1 MPGTTKNRRRDTCRC
16 RGNASEVRSI
26 IASNLRLLCK
36 RASLASFDAHRCHHA
51 GGLMLQDVAMEHPV
65 AGIVGDEGDVDAFFW
80 CGEHRILPLLE
91 PRRHPVPRYHSK
103 RVAMQVD
110 GMMEGGVVLQ
120 GEGVGAAAFQE
131 QYGRMRMLGRGHAV
145 DRPNVVAVTHH

>member
-51 GGLMLQDVAMEHPV
+51 GGLMLQDVAMDHPV
-65 AGIVGDEGDVDAFFW
+65 AGIVGDEGDFDVLLRRNQYRVTPLPIGRCPAVARDDAE
-80 CGEHRILPLLE
+80 GM
-91 PRRHPVPRYHSK
+91 
-103 RVAMQVD
+103 AMQMNRMV
-110 GMMEGGVVLQ
+110 ERSVVL
-120 GEGVGAAAFQE
+120 ELEYIGAPAFQK
-131 QYGRMRMLGRGHAV
+131 QQRLVGMLGR
-145 DRPNVVAVTHH
+145 